1 MMDRLEDLPPQEPYL
16 RLARQ
21 GCEVWNRWK
30 AGELDAD
37 ERDAL
42 LQQLDL
48 SDLPV
53 PDEPVDF
60 SGTDFRDEANRDIK
74 FCGFRFGDHANFSDS
89 TFGDLDIAPVWEQD
103 AHEEALDGFRKE
115 QGSPK
120 GGALFLD
127 SIFGYRARFDGATFG
142 YRARFDGATF
152 GYVARFDGATGE
164 QLQSTLQDVASG
176 MFGNLAPGYAS
187 VVRQKWIQ
195 ERLARA
201 RPASFSSISFVR
213 ARFHGNSSFTGR
225 TFTAPA
231 NFQDAR
237 FDQPPEFAGTEGHGF
252 LDLTGMDVRAH
263 GTLRLPL
270 WNVVREWN
278 WREIVYIPT
287 AWRLD
292 APTNGWTISTESA
305 TRVRRLRQLASS
317 IHAHDT
323 ERDLFILSRQ
333 IERGY
338 LWRYKPWQAVMPTL
352 MVFAYSLLSNFGRS
366 LVLPLF
372 WLGIATVSAHVAL
385 VRLYVGFQG
394 SPEWQNLNLDQSYPA
409 TWFNSDLTTFTLGN
423 SIPFLGLFSTTRR
436 TVVQS
441 LFGPEM
447 AVPWEIYLASTCQSI
462 ISIVLIFLFLLAVR
476 THLRLKA

>member
-1 MMDRLEDLPPQEPYL
+1 MMDRLEDLSPQEPYL

-21 GCEVWNRWK
+21 GREVWNRWK
-30 AGELDAD
+30 AGELGVA
-37 ERDAL
+37 ECVTL
-42 LQQLDL
+42 LTQLDL
-48 SDLPV
+48 DDLPD
-53 PDEPVDF
+53 PDAPVDF
-60 SGTDFRDEANRDIK
+60 SGTDFRDEANRDIN
-74 FCGFRFGDHANFSDS
+74 FCGFRFGDDAKFSNAA
-89 TFGDLDIAPVWEQD
+89 FGDLDIAPSWAQD
-103 AHEEALDGFRKE
+103 AHEEALDAFRKE
-115 QGSPK
+115 QGSPR

-127 SIFGYRARFDGATFG
+127 SIFGKRARFDGATFG
-142 YRARFDGATF
+142 EWATFEGATFGYGARFDGATF
-152 GYVARFDGATGE
+152 GDRARFDGATGE

-176 MFGNLAPGYAS
+176 MFGNLDPGYAS

-201 RPASFSSISFVR
+201 RPARFSSISFVR
-213 ARFHGNSSFTGR
+213 ARFHGNSTFAGR

-237 FDQPPEFAGTEGHGF
+237 FDQPPELAGTEGHGF
-252 LDLTGMDVRAH
+252 LDLTGLDVRAH
-263 GTLRLPL
+263 GTLLS
-270 WNVVREWN
+270 
-278 WREIVYIPT
+278 
-287 AWRLD
+287 
-292 APTNGWTISTESA
+292 APTNGWTASTESA

-372 WLGIATVSAHVAL
+372 WLGSATVSAHVAL

-409 TWFNSDLTTFTLGN
+409 TWFNSDLIAFTLGN

-436 TVVQS
+436 TVIQS